1 MTDINAGISLKEY
14 YGQVTIEKWLCGFTL
29 GIRVPRTEIEYLLKN
44 NYDVMH
50 NDICDAVYEYK
61 RETIEGFRNAE
72 LGEIFADFIDELL
85 SYNSDVYYISFC

>member
-1 MTDINAGISLKEY
+1 
-14 YGQVTIEKWLCGFTL
+14 
-29 GIRVPRTEIEYLLKN
+29 
-44 NYDVMH
+44 MH

-85 SYNSDVYYISFC
+85 YYNSDVYYISFC